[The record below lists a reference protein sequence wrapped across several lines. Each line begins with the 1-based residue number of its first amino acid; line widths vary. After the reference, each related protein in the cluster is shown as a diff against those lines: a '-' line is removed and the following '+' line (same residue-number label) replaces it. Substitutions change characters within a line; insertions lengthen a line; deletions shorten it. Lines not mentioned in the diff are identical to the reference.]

1 MNNKIL
7 IIPGTNTLEKVTNSY
22 FLFPLKDFSIGYEK
36 KFTLEEIPNHS
47 YIYINR
53 LLDHE
58 DILKF
63 QTLLPLIQEK
73 VKGIVFEDL
82 GILEILRENKI
93 QVETI
98 FYPSHAICSS
108 YTVNSYL
115 EEMDTVILSNDIT
128 KEEIQEI
135 LTKAS
140 KPIGMLIYGHLPYM
154 YSRRTLLTNYEK
166 NFNLPIQKVK
176 KIKEPISK
184 QEFLVFE
191 DEKGTILYDPC
202 VYENRYFLSAANISY
217 FLIDLNMIEVKNV
230 KTFLEEWVKN
240 ESKNNTTSGFL
251 NRKTIYRLPPK
262 GGKND

>member
-166 NFNLPIQKVK
+166 NFDLPIQKVK
-176 KIKEPISK
+176 KII
-184 QEFLVFE
+184 F
-191 DEKGTILYDPC
+191 
-202 VYENRYFLSAANISY
+202 
-217 FLIDLNMIEVKNV
+217 
-230 KTFLEEWVKN
+230 
-240 ESKNNTTSGFL
+240 
-251 NRKTIYRLPPK
+251 
-262 GGKND
+262 